1 LETDRKVSWSNV
13 GQKTDLVA
21 ALIIENPTNLPTLSM
36 LFSIL
41 NRKSTLEKKCSLLI
55 QKQILRPLI
64 TYACPIWGKCAL
76 THLKKLQIFQNKIL
90 RIITNAP

>member
-21 ALIIENPTNLPTLSM
+21 ALIIENPTSLPTP
-36 LFSIL
+36 FYAVPYL

-55 QKQILRPLI
+55 YKQILRPLI
-64 TYACPIWGKCAL
+64 TYACPIWGQMRSYP
-76 THLKKLQIFQNKIL
+76 LKKTPNIPK
-90 RIITNAP
+90 